1 MIFGY
6 ANSNNELSLFKQV
19 VTLLLNGCNTVYEE
33 PQHPLTKVIS
43 RLTKGDT
50 FVITSMNVI
59 AKSVVQAL
67 RIINDLVQKGV
78 VVYILDIGLINEEQT
93 VTRNLLN
100 AIENFNQESV
110 EAPTEPTI
118 KNKKIVEIPKEGRP
132 EKYTNEQIEQA
143 LSLLRCN
150 GGSLS
155 YNAVAR
161 ATGIS
166 KSTLIRKNKDKPKIK
181 K

>member
-6 ANSNNELSLFKQV
+6 ANSDNELGLFKQV
-19 VTLLLNGCNTVYEE
+19 MTLLLNGCNTVYEE

-43 RLTKGDT
+43 QLTKGDT

-67 RIINDLVQKGV
+67 RIVNDLVQKGV
-78 VVYILDIGLINEEQT
+78 AVYVLDIGLINEEQT
-93 VTRNLLN
+93 VIRNLLN
-100 AIENFNQESV
+100 AIENFNQKPI
-110 EAPTEPTI
+110 EAPAEVTI
-118 KNKKIVEIPKEGRP
+118 KNKNIVEKTKEGRP

-155 YNAVAR
+155 YNAVVR

-166 KSTLIRKNKDKPKIK
+166 KSTLIRKNKNKPKIK

>member
-6 ANSNNELSLFKQV
+6 ANSDNELRLFRQV
-19 VTLLLNGCNTVYEE
+19 MTLLLNGCNTVYEE
-33 PQHPLTKVIS
+33 PLHPLSKVIS
-43 RLTKGDT
+43 QLTKGDML
-50 FVITSMNVI
+50 VVTSMNII
-59 AKSVVQAL
+59 AKTIVQAL
-67 RIINDLVQKGV
+67 EIINDLIEKGV
-78 VVYILDIGLINEEQT
+78 SVCILDIGMIDSEQK
-93 VTRNLLN
+93 VIRNLLS
-100 AIENFNQESV
+100 AIKNFDQEPA
-110 EAPTEPTI
+110 EAPAKPVI
-118 KNKKIVEIPKEGRP
+118 NNKEIIEVSKEGRP

-155 YNAVAR
+155 YNAVVR

-166 KSTLIRKNKDKPKIK
+166 KSTLIRKNKNKPKIK